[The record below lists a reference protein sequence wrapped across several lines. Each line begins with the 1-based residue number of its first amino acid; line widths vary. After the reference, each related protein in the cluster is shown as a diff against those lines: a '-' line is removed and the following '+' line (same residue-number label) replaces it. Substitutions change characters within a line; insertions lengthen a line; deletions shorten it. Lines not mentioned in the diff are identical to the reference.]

1 MRISKKTKPTRICP
15 QSPLQWNHYKSLEP
29 RRIRHTKLNNCRKV
43 KVLPEQSAPTIY
55 GGQAV
60 IEGVMFGGKYV
71 NVTAVRRKTGEI
83 SFLEVPKEDKQ
94 WVKKLRKI
102 PLVRG
107 IVSIVDSSAKGSK
120 HLNYSAEA
128 MADDE
133 MDPEERAKQKEKE
146 ESGFSLTMLLGVA
159 VVGVL
164 SFIVGKLIFTLVP
177 ALLEQYLFQHA
188 FANQTLHSLI
198 EGVIKIIL
206 LLGYLWLM
214 SQTPVIKRLFQ
225 YHGAEHKVI
234 SAYEAGEELT
244 PANVQKYSRLHYRC
258 GSSFIILTVIV
269 GVIIYSLPIFSWD
282 SIWERVYIRV
292 LLLPLVIGLSF
303 ELLRFTN
310 GVRDIPVL
318 RFLGYPGLWL
328 QLLTTKEPSDDQVEV
343 SIASFNRMRELD
355 AQLEQVGVIE
365 TPVGS
370 TLDPLKG

>member
-1 MRISKKTKPTRICP
+1 M
-15 QSPLQWNHYKSLEP
+15 
-29 RRIRHTKLNNCRKV
+29 
-43 KVLPEQSAPTIY
+43 
-55 GGQAV
+55 
-60 IEGVMFGGKYV
+60 
-71 NVTAVRRKTGEI
+71 
-83 SFLEVPKEDKQ
+83 
-94 WVKKLRKI
+94 
-102 PLVRG
+102 
-107 IVSIVDSSAKGSK
+107 
-120 HLNYSAEA
+120 
-128 MADDE
+128 
-133 MDPEERAKQKEKE
+133 
-146 ESGFSLTMLLGVA
+146 
-159 VVGVL
+159 
-164 SFIVGKLIFTLVP
+164 
-177 ALLEQYLFQHA
+177 
-188 FANQTLHSLI
+188 
-198 EGVIKIIL
+198 
-206 LLGYLWLM
+206 
-214 SQTPVIKRLFQ
+214 
-225 YHGAEHKVI
+225 
-234 SAYEAGEELT
+234 T

-310 GVRDIPVL
+310 AVRDIPVL

>member
-1 MRISKKTKPTRICP
+1 M
-15 QSPLQWNHYKSLEP
+15 
-29 RRIRHTKLNNCRKV
+29 
-43 KVLPEQSAPTIY
+43 PEQSTPTIY

-60 IEGVMFGGKYV
+60 MEGVMFGGKHV
-71 NVTAVRRKTGEI
+71 NVTAVRRKNGEI
-83 SFLEVPKEDKQ
+83 TFLEVPKQDKA
-94 WVKKLRKI
+94 WVRKLRKI

-107 IVSIVDSSAKGSK
+107 LVSIIDSSAKGSK

-133 MDPEERAKQKEKE
+133 LSQEERAKQKEKE
-146 ESGFSLTMLLGVA
+146 ESSFSLSMILGVA

-164 SFIVGKLIFTLVP
+164 SFIVGKLIFTAVP
-177 ALLEQYLFQHA
+177 AVVEQFIFQHA
-188 FANQTLHSLI
+188 FENQTLHTLI
-198 EGVIKIIL
+198 EGVIKIVFL
-206 LLGYLWLM
+206 LAYLWII

-244 PANVQKYSRLHYRC
+244 PQNVQKYSRLHYRC

-282 SIWERVYIRV
+282 SIWERVYIRI
-292 LLLPLVIGLSF
+292 LLLPLVIGISF
-303 ELLRFTN
+303 EMLRFTN
-310 GVRDIPVL
+310 AVRDIPVL

-328 QLLTTKEPSDDQVEV
+328 QLLTTKEPTDDQVEV

-355 AQLEQVGVIE
+355 ARLEQSSVIE
-365 TPVGS
+365 PDIGRS
-370 TLDPLKG
+370 SLDPVKG